1 MIAKKT
7 FYKLYFKLICL
18 SLVIFLSISNLAMS
32 AVLTEE
38 ELKYIEEQSEE
49 SKDDGDEY
57 IKYED
62 IKEQKTKKNP
72 FIFLAQKRK
81 KQKKKFKKK
90 KV

>member
-38 ELKYIEEQSEE
+38 EIKYIESQSED
-49 SKDDGDEY
+49 SNKDGKY

-81 KQKKKFKKK
+81 KQKKKLKKK